1 MTLDRRHSSCSFS
14 EVQFFSFICWQM
26 DEDSNT
32 MAMEIQVLRKS
43 INHKSEGRTFQRSVQ
58 WNANSVIALPI

>member
-32 MAMEIQVLRKS
+32 MAMEIPVLRKS
-43 INHKSEGRTFQRSVQ
+43 INHKSLLCYMYIKAKLKIASVY
-58 WNANSVIALPI
+58 VKF